1 MAEPA
6 DFTQYKTDHDLLIEL
21 RTEFRGMRQDI
32 SEIKTNT
39 VGRISELEGDH
50 VTKEDLET
58 LSAKVDSL
66 ILWRTFLAGAWAIC
80 TLILIPVAFAY
91 FNV

>member
-32 SEIKTNT
+32 SDIKTNT
-39 VGRISELEGDH
+39 VGRISDLESDH
-50 VTKEDLET
+50 VTKKEFET
-58 LSAKVDSL
+58 AKVEIESL
-66 ILWRTFLAGAWAIC
+66 KLWRSMLIGAWGVC
-80 TLILIPVAFAY
+80 TIILIPLAFSY
-91 FNV
+91 FT